1 MVSDDCSFLPP
12 NTQPSHDERF
22 FKYTL
27 EITVQGLRIIDDNQW
42 LY

>member
-1 MVSDDCSFLPP
+1 MIFFSLPP
-12 NTQPSHDERF
+12 KTQLLHDERF